1 MKMKKSKKGLDIIL
15 FIGSIVFIFITI
27 YSIIV
32 NKDIYT
38 IISNFLVILILFYSS
53 FIVYKNKKE
62 IKENEIKKNKKN

>member
-53 FIVYKNKKE
+53 FIVYKNNKE
-62 IKENEIKKNKKN
+62 IKENEINKNKKN

>member
-53 FIVYKNKKE
+53 FIVYKNNKE